1 MFNIF
6 IPRLHKMQEVIMSL
20 FERLIMPIGTKP
32 TNGWVKWKHSGIPD
46 EEGRN
51 REDAR
56 DDAYVNKHCRICT
69 VLSGDYFPAF
79 NMPQY
84 PQHPYCD
91 CLLLSISKPT
101 SQAVANC
108 PLGKFTDYIF
118 KSDNSNGKTHLF
130 EGWGYAIEDSEYL
143 KSEYEKQA
151 KEKYLKGDY
160 SLQVLNNYGQRVT
173 ISIELKTANKN
184 VKIKTGW
191 MVHPLG
197 LITCAT
203 PYSGEVK

>member
-1 MFNIF
+1 MFNTF

-46 EEGRN
+46 DVGVA
-51 REDAR
+51 REKARADAAKMR
-56 DDAYVNKHCRICT
+56 HCKVCT

-91 CLLLSISKPT
+91 CLLLSISKPS

-108 PLGKFTDYIF
+108 PLGKFTDYVF

-130 EGWGYAIEDSEYL
+130 EG
-143 KSEYEKQA
+143 
-151 KEKYLKGDY
+151 
-160 SLQVLNNYGQRVT
+160 
-173 ISIELKTANKN
+173 
-184 VKIKTGW
+184 
-191 MVHPLG
+191 
-197 LITCAT
+197 
-203 PYSGEVK
+203 